1 MTNQQALINN
11 ISLLRRYHRMTE
23 AKLAHRL
30 METITNY
37 RLIEQGIKELSAI
50 QLLKLLR
57 IYKMNIEDISCRILN
72 RKLRVEVA
80 QMEIAEKK
88 ALEKIQIKR
97 KKDLVQE
104 IRSDIRSEMKHLRCS
119 KLPNNSFY

>member
-11 ISLLRRYHRMTE
+11 IKLLRKYHRMTE

-72 RKLRVEVA
+72 RKLRIKVA
-80 QMEIAEKK
+80 QIEIAEKK

-119 KLPNNSFY
+119 KLPNDSFY

>member
-1 MTNQQALINN
+1 
-11 ISLLRRYHRMTE
+11 
-23 AKLAHRL
+23 
-30 METITNY
+30 
-37 RLIEQGIKELSAI
+37 
-50 QLLKLLR
+50 
-57 IYKMNIEDISCRILN
+57 
-72 RKLRVEVA
+72 
-80 QMEIAEKK
+80 MEIAEKK

>member
-11 ISLLRRYHRMTE
+11 ISLLRKYHRMTE

>member
-11 ISLLRRYHRMTE
+11 ISLLRKYHRMTE

-30 METITNY
+30 METISNY

-50 QLLKLLR
+50 QLVKLLR

-72 RKLRVEVA
+72 RKLRIEVA

>member
-1 MTNQQALINN
+1 MTKQESLINN
-11 ISLLRRYHRMTE
+11 ISLLRKYHRMTE

>member
-11 ISLLRRYHRMTE
+11 ISLLRKYHRMTE

-30 METITNY
+30 METISNY

-72 RKLRVEVA
+72 RKLRIEVA

>member
-57 IYKMNIEDISCRILN
+57 IYKMNIEDILS
-72 RKLRVEVA
+72 RKLTLELRVEVA

>member
-11 ISLLRRYHRMTE
+11 ISLLRKYHRMTE

-30 METITNY
+30 METISNY

-50 QLLKLLR
+50 QLVKLLR
-57 IYKMNIEDISCRILN
+57 IYKINIEDISCRILN
-72 RKLRVEVA
+72 RKLRIEVA

>member
-1 MTNQQALINN
+1 
-11 ISLLRRYHRMTE
+11 
-23 AKLAHRL
+23 
-30 METITNY
+30 METISNY

-57 IYKMNIEDISCRILN
+57 IYKMNIEDILS
-72 RKLRVEVA
+72 RKLTLELRVEVA